1 MFKEERLQ
9 LIVDEVTRHNKVRS
23 SELCQM
29 LNVSEDTVRRDLK
42 ELADKGIV
50 RKVHGGAVANSLI
63 PPEYREQNIGHIG
76 QKRIIAE
83 KALSLVRDGQ
93 LIIIDGGTTN
103 LELVRQFPE
112 GLKATVFTNSIPIA
126 NELCTHSEIDLFFF
140 GGKVLKS
147 VRVTIGMDV
156 LHFLSDLNADICF
169 IGARSLHASLGIT
182 TTRREE
188 AQIKRKLAEVSNQVA
203 ALVTSDKVGTIQP
216 FRVVELEEV
225 HTIVTELPP
234 GTAEMRPFREKG
246 IEVL

>member
-1 MFKEERLQ
+1 
-9 LIVDEVTRHNKVRS
+9 
-23 SELCQM
+23 M

-234 GTAEMRPFREKG
+234 GAAEMRPFRDKG